1 MKTTDATDDRGQVTA
16 FVAIMALSFIVCL
29 GLVYEGGEL
38 LQARR
43 QTATLAQEA
52 ARVGVQQI
60 DWDAYREGAQEVPL
74 DGSAA
79 VAAAQAFLA
88 AAGATGTV
96 TVSGDS
102 VTVTCTLPYS
112 FTLIPAGST
121 TVETT
126 ATARPYTQATP

>member
-1 MKTTDATDDRGQVTA
+1 MNIDATRDDRGQVSA
-16 FVAIMALSFIVCL
+16 FVVIMALAFLLCL

-52 ARVGVQQI
+52 ARVGAQQL
-60 DWDAYREGAQEVPL
+60 DWATYRDGGDEVPL
-74 DGSAA
+74 DAGAA
-79 VAAAQAFLA
+79 ASAAQAFLGS
-88 AAGATGTV
+88 AGATGTV
-96 TVSGDS
+96 NVSGDS
-102 VTVTCTLPYS
+102 VTVTCALTYS

-126 ATARPYTQATP
+126 ATARPHTQPTP